1 MNFLTRFSLKNP
13 AAIVIIT
20 ILVALGGIF
29 SAVHLKKETMPD
41 ISIPIVAII
50 TPYPGASPNDI
61 LDDVTKPVE
70 DAIMKIPGV
79 ENVNSTSTENVSA
92 VIAQFSF
99 STDMEEAKRNIEDVV
114 KKLKLPEKS
123 VAPQVTRISFG
134 SFPILKYSI
143 SNQNMTPEELEK
155 IVKQVIVKNIS
166 GLEGVGQAQLSSD
179 TEKSVYVKLIPEK
192 LKEYNLTSEQVLQQ
206 IQAHNVSFPVGG
218 VTIDGTVKPI
228 RIAGNI
234 TSLDELKNLQ
244 IPIYPNQQEEMK
256 KAFEKIGDGMNSL
269 GKAVGDIGNAVGQ
282 LGQGLAG
289 ATQGLNGEIQLVS
302 AIHDTESQLIA
313 AKLELNDANK
323 VVNNPQ
329 ATEQEKAVAMG
340 TIQQLAPQVQ
350 IGETALAQ
358 MKNQLKEVQKQ
369 MAQGTQT
376 KAPEPKREPEP
387 KTEKEE
393 EKPKIKQIALKDLAE
408 VTISADDASAISRTD
423 GKNSVGLDILKTQ
436 DSNTV
441 DVADVVKKEMNTL
454 KEKLPKGTEFKVIFD
469 QSIYVKESINSMIK
483 EGLMGAVFACIV
495 ILLFLRNFRSTFIS
509 VISIPLSLLI
519 AMVFLKQAN
528 ITLNIMTLGGIA
540 LAVGRVVDDSIVVI
554 ENVYR
559 HLQKSKVRTVDVIKA
574 GTNEVAKAI
583 TTSTITTVAVFLPLG
598 LVDGM
603 IGKVFKP
610 FALTVCLS
618 LLASLLVAVTI
629 VPLMAKF
636 MLLRAN
642 LKEEKQEEGKVI
654 KAYQRMLT
662 WSLNHKIITLLISFG
677 LFAGSLAIVPLIGTS
692 FMPASEEKFIDV
704 NVEYPIGTEIAI
716 TNKKIVE
723 IEKILEK
730 DKDITM
736 FQTTIGTPKGNIN
749 PLGNIGGSNSGSIF
763 IELKKDA
770 DVDKVVKHLRKELI
784 TKNDKAKI
792 SVTQTSPGGDS
803 GSSKI
808 EVVVKGT
815 DIESIKKGARLITKE
830 LKKVDGLDNVTNNI
844 NESKPEISIVV
855 NQKKASKQ
863 GLSTAQIGGTIRD
876 LLGTNQVGS
885 MTVNKEDLNIQ
896 MGLKLDPVKKLKD
909 IKELSFT
916 TALGEKLE
924 LQQIATVKEVPGP
937 VSILTKDG
945 EQYAS
950 VSASITDKNAGAVT
964 IKVQQAIDKLDLPK
978 GVDTQI
984 GGTVEQMNESFQQ
997 LGLAIV
1003 VAIGAVYLAM
1013 VIAFGEAKA
1022 PFAILFS
1029 LPLAMI
1035 GGFAGLLVARIPL
1048 DMPAMIGFLML
1059 IGIVVTNAIVLVD
1072 RIQERRREGLEVR
1085 EALIEAGTVRM
1096 RPILM
1101 TALATIGALSP
1112 LALGLSKGSIMS
1124 QSLSIVVIGGLITST
1139 LLTLIVVPVMYEL
1152 LNRRKKSK

>member
-70 DAIMKIPGV
+70 DAIMKIEGV

-99 STDMEEAKRNIEDVV
+99 STDMDEAKRNIEDAV

-123 VAPQVTRISFG
+123 VAPQITRISFG

-155 IVKQVIVKNIS
+155 LVKKTVVKNIS

-179 TEKSVYVKLIPEK
+179 TEKSIYVKLLPEK
-192 LKEYNLTSEQVLQQ
+192 LKEYSLTSEQVLQQ

-234 TSLDELKNLQ
+234 QSLDELKNLQ
-244 IPIYPNQQEEMK
+244 IPIYPNQQDEMK

-313 AKLELNDANK
+313 ARLELNDANK
-323 VVNNPQ
+323 AVKNPQ

-369 MAQGTQT
+369 MAQGT
-376 KAPEPKREPEP
+376 KAKVQEPKKETEP
-387 KTEKEE
+387 KKEKKE

-408 VTISADDASAISRTD
+408 VTISADDTSAISRTN
-423 GKNSVGLDILKTQ
+423 GKNSVGLDVLKTQ

-454 KEKLPKGTEFKVIFD
+454 KEKLPKGTEVKVIFD
-469 QSIYVKESINSMIK
+469 QSTYVKESINSMIK
-483 EGLMGAVFACIV
+483 EGLMGAAFACIV

-559 HLQKSKVRTVDVIKA
+559 NLQKSKVRNVDVIKM
-574 GTNEVAKAI
+574 GTKEVAKAI
-583 TTSTITTVAVFLPLG
+583 TTSTITTIAVFLPLG

-618 LLASLLVAVTI
+618 LLASLIVAVTI

-642 LKEEKQEEGKVI
+642 LKEEKHEEGKMI
-654 KAYQRMLT
+654 KAYQRVLK
-662 WSLNHKIITLLISFG
+662 WSLNHKIVTLLISFG

-692 FMPASEEKFIDV
+692 FMPASEEKYISV
-704 NVEYPIGTEIAI
+704 SVEYPIGTEISI

-723 IEKILEK
+723 IEKTLEK

-736 FQTTIGTPKGNIN
+736 FQTTIGTPKGNVN
-749 PLGNIGGSNSGSIF
+749 PFGSIGGSNSGSIF
-763 IELKKDA
+763 LELKKDA

-844 NESKPEISIVV
+844 NESKPEISIEV

-896 MGLKLDPVKKLKD
+896 MGLKLDPVKKLND

-916 TALGEKLE
+916 TALGEKIE

-950 VSASITDKNAGAVT
+950 VSASITDKNTGAVT
-964 IKVQQAIDKLDLPK
+964 EKVQQVIDKLDIPK

-1003 VAIGAVYLAM
+1003 VAIGAVYLTM

-1152 LNRRKKSK
+1152 LNRRKKVK

>member
-323 VVNNPQ
+323 VVKNPQ

-376 KAPEPKREPEP
+376 KAHEPKREVEP
-387 KTEKEE
+387 KIEKEE

-441 DVADVVKKEMNTL
+441 DVADVVKKEMNSL

-469 QSIYVKESINSMIK
+469 QSTYVKESINSMIK
-483 EGLMGAVFACIV
+483 EGVMGAVFACIV

-519 AMVFLKQAN
+519 AMVFLKQVN

-574 GTNEVAKAI
+574 GTKEVAKAI

-763 IELKKDA
+763 LELEKDA

-844 NESKPEISIVV
+844 NESKPEISIEV

-896 MGLKLDPVKKLKD
+896 MGLKLDPVKKLQD

-916 TALGEKLE
+916 TALGEKIE
-924 LQQIATVKEVPGP
+924 LQQIATVKEIPGP

-964 IKVQQAIDKLDLPK
+964 LKVQQAIDKLDLPK
-978 GVDTQI
+978 GVDTQV

-1085 EALIEAGTVRM
+1085 AALIEAGTVRM